1 MPGPLYSPGKFIRQC
16 GESLDAT
23 CITVIRR
30 AVGGGGADD
39 LERFLGGPIFVN
51 ALASAIS

>member
-1 MPGPLYSPGKFIRQC
+1 VLSAG
-16 GESLDAT
+16 GE
-23 CITVIRR
+23 
-30 AVGGGGADD
+30 ADD